1 MHRTRWLTSLS
12 KLHSRC
18 LPCLRPIT
26 ATNKSNYSK
35 TADLVLSLLKK
46 KSLPEWRPRKI
57 IPLHYTSKTH
67 PADFPLSSLSILQ
80 KKKKK
85 NHLLHSLFL
94 IAWPL
99 ACELLKGEKKKHAYW
114 RGAFAQS
121 SFIMYI
127 YANGTLVYSRK
138 SLSLLL
144 SLPFGQCFQPA
155 VCMMSN
161 GRRGSWLVFTQTYMR
176 GGSREVSLL
185 FSDSPSKFKMKRCW
199 VPQGFY
205 SRSSGSLSLLT
216 NSGCLLIR
224 WTVYSYLIIRQ
235 YLYPSLSYYLH
246 LAY

>member
-1 MHRTRWLTSLS
+1 MTS
-12 KLHSRC
+12 KKNHSTA
-18 LPCLRPIT
+18 LYFKNPPCRF
-26 ATNKSNYSK
+26 S
-35 TADLVLSLLKK
+35 LVLS
-46 KSLPEWRPRKI
+46 E
-57 IPLHYTSKTH
+57 YT
-67 PADFPLSSLSILQ
+67 P
-80 KKKKK
+80 KKKK
-85 NHLLHSLFL
+85 NKSYATFSLLNCMTSSMRVT
-94 IAWPL
+94 
-99 ACELLKGEKKKHAYW
+99 KRGKKKHAYW